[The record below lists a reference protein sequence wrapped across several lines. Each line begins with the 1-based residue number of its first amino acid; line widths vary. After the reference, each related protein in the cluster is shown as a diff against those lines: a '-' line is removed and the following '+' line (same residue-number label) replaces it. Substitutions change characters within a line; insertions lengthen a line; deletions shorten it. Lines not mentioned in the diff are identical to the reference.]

1 MMSSGGGSIALC
13 SSSIAHRGMANH
25 DALAAAKGA
34 VSSLAL
40 SAASTYS
47 PHNIRVNVCV
57 PGVVRCCSLQKARI
71 QDIQGSVSAK
81 KGGNVCSKMLHGGR
95 FTMANVQCSAF

>member
-1 MMSSGGGSIALC
+1 MMSSCLQVGPMMSSGGGSIVLC
-13 SSSIAHRGMANH
+13 SSSIAHRGTANH

-57 PGVVRCCSLQKARI
+57 PGVVRVLLFAADPQTHRNL
-71 QDIQGSVSAK
+71 
-81 KGGNVCSKMLHGGR
+81 GNC
-95 FTMANVQCSAF
+95 

>member
-1 MMSSGGGSIALC
+1 MMSSCLQVGPMMSSGGGSIVLC

-57 PGVVRCCSLQKARI
+57 PGVVRVLLFAADPRTHREL
-71 QDIQGSVSAK
+71 
-81 KGGNVCSKMLHGGR
+81 GNC
-95 FTMANVQCSAF
+95 

>member
-1 MMSSGGGSIALC
+1 MQTGESHIADVVRQVGAMMSSGGGSIALC
-13 SSSIAHRGMANH
+13 SSSIAHRGTANH

-47 PHNIRVNVCV
+47 PHNIRINVCV
-57 PGVVRCCSLQKARI
+57 PGVVRFPLRTP
-71 QDIQGSVSAK
+71 GSNSDSV
-81 KGGNVCSKMLHGGR
+81 
-95 FTMANVQCSAF
+95 

>member
-1 MMSSGGGSIALC
+1 MRLSCDSDVKMVWAQVGPMMSSGGGSIALC

-34 VSSLAL
+34 VSGLAL

-57 PGVVRCCSLQKARI
+57 PGVVSRPFLFLVLLFFVPMPAGVGMF
-71 QDIQGSVSAK
+71 DV
-81 KGGNVCSKMLHGGR
+81 
-95 FTMANVQCSAF
+95 

>member
-1 MMSSGGGSIALC
+1 MMSSGGGSITLC
-13 SSSIAHRGMANH
+13 SSSIAHRGTANH

-57 PGVVRCCSLQKARI
+57 PGVVRADLPDYEVAADPYERAQPFRA
-71 QDIQGSVSAK
+71 SVQIDQRSGHYITASYYAATD
-81 KGGNVCSKMLHGGR
+81 SK
-95 FTMANVQCSAF
+95 